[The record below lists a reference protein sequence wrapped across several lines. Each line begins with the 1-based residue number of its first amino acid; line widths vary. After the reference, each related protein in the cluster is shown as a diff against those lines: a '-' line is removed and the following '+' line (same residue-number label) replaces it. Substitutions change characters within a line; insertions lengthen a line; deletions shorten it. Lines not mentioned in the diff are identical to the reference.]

1 MIHAHIDREK
11 TVPLWA
17 AVGAPLVGVP
27 LMVALLALA
36 TPAATVPTGEPDAG
50 AKTEQ
55 VEVQTVDQML
65 DARADCEEQP
75 LKRG

>member
-1 MIHAHIDREK
+1 MIHARMDTEK

-17 AVGAPLVGVP
+17 AIGAPLLGVP

-36 TPAATVPTGEPDAG
+36 APAGTAPAGEPDG
-50 AKTEQ
+50 GIKTEQ
-55 VEVQTVDQML
+55 VEVQAVDQTI
-65 DARADCEEQP
+65 DAPSNCERQP